1 VEFETWW
8 LIVIPLAFGLG
19 WGAARL
25 DTRAGKALPTG
36 LPDSY
41 FKGLNFLLNEQ
52 SDKAVDAFIDVVKLE
67 PETIELHFALG
78 NLFRRRGEIDRAIR
92 VHENL
97 VSRTNL
103 TSEQRSHALFELGQD
118 FLKAGLLDRAEDSF
132 SKLEGT
138 DYANAALRLRL
149 DSAQMVKDWPMALSL
164 LDRMTTEVGEAS
176 NVVRERNGLRAHF
189 HCEIAAQQ
197 LAMKG
202 DARYTLAQEALTRAL
217 SADVEHIRTHLML
230 GSLYRDQG
238 LDSDVLES
246 WQWVLANAP
255 EHLSLVAGEW
265 AALKLSRGDADEAI
279 AFFERLLAKAR
290 SSDGFAALVT
300 LREARDGSVA
310 ALNWAHE
317 YLQKEPSLLGLE
329 SYLKAETNAGFAG
342 ESNKDAQLLGAL
354 VKHQSAK
361 VSRYVCGHCGFKAR
375 QYYWHCPGCNRW
387 DTYPP
392 RRLEDLKIDS

>member
-8 LIVIPLAFGLG
+8 LLVIPLAFGLG
-19 WGAARL
+19 WAAARL
-25 DTRAGKALPTG
+25 DNRASKALPKG
-36 LPDSY
+36 LPDAY

-97 VSRTNL
+97 VSRTTL
-103 TSEQRSHALFELGQD
+103 TPEQRSHALFELGQD
-118 FLKAGLLDRAEDSF
+118 YLKAGLLDRAEDAF

-138 DYANAALRLRL
+138 EYANAALRLRL
-149 DSAQMVKDWPMALSL
+149 DSAQMVKDWPVALSL
-164 LDRMTTEVGEAS
+164 LDRMTADDGEPSGNAQ
-176 NVVRERNGLRAHF
+176 ERSSLRAHF
-189 HCEIAAQQ
+189 HCEIAAQH
-197 LAMKG
+197 LASTVEN
-202 DARYTLAQEALTRAL
+202 RYAPAQEALTRAL
-217 SADVEHIRTHLML
+217 AADGEHVRTHLML
-230 GSLYRDQG
+230 GALYKDQG
-238 LDSDVLES
+238 LDADVLES

-255 EHLSLVAGEW
+255 EHLSLVAREW
-265 AALKLSRGDADEAI
+265 AALKLARGDADDAI
-279 AFFERLLAKAR
+279 GFFERLLAKTR
-290 SSDGFAALVT
+290 SADGFAALVS
-300 LREARDGSVA
+300 LREAREGSVA
-310 ALNWAHE
+310 TLNWAHE

-329 SYLKAETNAGFAG
+329 SYLKTETNAGFGG

-354 VKHQSAK
+354 VKHQSAR

-392 RRLEDLKIDS
+392 RRLEDLKIDG